1 MSIDIDADEWVNLAL
16 LEYEQVANLS
26 NAQSLLGNA
35 AISMS
40 TTSIALPSS
49 LNNPSEFPVNSG
61 VDSRSIEATIQRQ
74 NLYDK
79 VSDYYESINALRK
92 THALLKKKLL
102 ASSSQQRGLKADER
116 QEGSN
121 ITLRRRPPLVQEA
134 FTRHLEL
141 SERVIRTIMQSSKQ
155 NNGPCGVLF
164 ENGIV
169 RTSSTRDHEVN
180 VVALASLRASVSK
193 LRVDFV
199 GS

>member
-1 MSIDIDADEWVNLAL
+1 MSTEIDADEWMDLAL

-40 TTSIALPSS
+40 STSISLSS
-49 LNNPSEFPVNSG
+49 PLDNPSEFSANSG
-61 VDSRSIEATIQRQ
+61 VDSNSIDATIQRQ

-79 VSDYYESINALRK
+79 VSGYYESINAVRK
-92 THALLKKKLL
+92 THTLMKKKLL
-102 ASSSQQRGLKADER
+102 ASSSQQRSQHENER
-116 QEGSN
+116 QVANN
-121 ITLRRRPPLVQEA
+121 INLRRRPPLVQEA

-141 SERVIRTIMQSSKQ
+141 SERVIRTIMQSSKH
-155 NNGPCGVLF
+155 NNGSCGVLF

-193 LRVDFV
+193 LKAEFGGR
-199 GS
+199 